1 MKVSGCTALVTGANR
16 GIGKALVE
24 GLLAAGAARV
34 YAAARRSESIDTI
47 GAAPVKLDITRPEDV
62 ADVAARCSDVT
73 LLINN
78 AGVGRLSTLM
88 GAADLDEA
96 HHAMETNFFGTL
108 AMCHAFAPVLKANG
122 GGAIVNV
129 LSVASWYA
137 PAPIGAYA
145 ASKAAASSMTRSARI
160 ELRGQGTLVM
170 AVHPG
175 PTETDMG
182 RQLKVPMVSPAMTVA
197 AIINALEAGTEDVMP
212 DPRSVQIC
220 AGYLRESAVMQA
232 QLQEAWDKGSAVPMA
247 IKDPAS
253 TGS

>member
-1 MKVSGCTALVTGANR
+1 MKVRGCTALVTGSNR

-24 GLLAAGAARV
+24 GLLAAGAAKV
-34 YAAARRSESIDTI
+34 YAAARNPGSVSTA
-47 GAAPVKLDITRPEDV
+47 GAVPVQLDITRPQDV
-62 ADVAARCSDVT
+62 ADIATRCSDVT

-88 GAADLDEA
+88 GAPDLDEA
-96 HHAMETNFFGTL
+96 RHTMETNYFGTL
-108 AMCHAFAPVLKANG
+108 AMCRAFAPVLKANG

-145 ASKAAASSMTRSARI
+145 SSKAAASSMTRSIRI
-160 ELRGQGTLVM
+160 ELRAQGTLVM

-182 RQLKVPMVSPAMTVA
+182 RQLKVPMVSPATTVA
-197 AIINALEAGTEDVMP
+197 AIIDALETGTEDVMP
-212 DPRSVQIC
+212 DPRSVQVC

-232 QLQEAWDKGSAVPMA
+232 QLQEAWDKGSAVPIAM
-247 IKDPAS
+247 KEPVS